1 MPRSVLPLGGLF
13 DDAVASVLQR
23 PGRSGLTVSSIVL
36 GIGALVAT
44 LGLTATAAAQIS
56 ESFDALEAIHVTVQ
70 ATATEG
76 EETTF
81 PVDLE
86 SRLTVLNG
94 VAAAGTLWYLDEEE
108 AKVTASPVSGGDSP
122 AQGVSVAVASPGLF
136 DAIEPTMGAGVAFDE
151 FHDGRHERTAMVGI
165 AAARR
170 LGISRVEQLPAVYVG
185 GIPFTV
191 VGIMDDLQ
199 WRPELLLSVVIPD
212 QTARQLWEPATGTQI
227 EALVRTQ
234 LGAAQLIGGQA
245 PLALRP
251 EAPDSLTVMVPPAPE
266 SLRRAVEGEVGA
278 LFLVLAGVS
287 LVMGAVGIANT
298 TLVSVLE
305 RVPEIGLRRAVGA
318 TRTHIAAQFLTESA
332 LLGSVG
338 GLLGSC
344 LGIAAVVAVAAVQ
357 QWTATIDPMVPLL
370 TPLLGTA
377 TGLLAGLYP
386 ALRAGAIEPVDAL
399 RR

>member
-1 MPRSVLPLGGLF
+1 MTVL
-13 DDAVASVLQR
+13 
-23 PGRSGLTVSSIVL
+23 SIVL

-44 LGLTATAAAQIS
+44 LGLTTTAASQIS
-56 ESFDALEAIHVTVQ
+56 ESFDALEAIHVTLQ
-70 ATATEG
+70 ATVADDG
-76 EETTF
+76 SAF
-81 PVDLE
+81 PDDLE
-86 SRLTVLNG
+86 SRLSSLNG
-94 VAAAGTLWYLDEEE
+94 VSGAGTLWSLDEEQ
-108 AKVTASPVSGGDSP
+108 AVVSVSPVHGGS
-122 AQGVSVAVASPGLF
+122 AVQGLAVAVASPGLF
-136 DAIEPTMGAGVAFDE
+136 EAIEPTMRSGVLFDE
-151 FHDGRHERTAMVGI
+151 FHDGRREQTAVLGI

-170 LGISRVEQLPAVYVG
+170 LGISRLEQSPAVYIG
-185 GIPFTV
+185 GSPFTV
-191 VGIMDDLQ
+191 VGIVDDLQ

-212 QTARQLWEPATGTQI
+212 QTARELWEPTSGTQI

-251 EAPDSLTVMVPPAPE
+251 EDPSSLTVIVPPAPE

-278 LFLVLAGVS
+278 LFLVLAAVS

-318 TRTHIAAQFLTESA
+318 TRRHIAAQFLTESA
-332 LLGSVG
+332 MLGTVG
-338 GLLGSC
+338 GVLGSC
-344 LGIAAVVAVAAVQ
+344 LGVVAVVAVAAAQ
-357 QWTATIDPMVPLL
+357 QWTATVDPLVPLA

-386 ALRAGAIEPVDAL
+386 ALRASAIEPVDAL